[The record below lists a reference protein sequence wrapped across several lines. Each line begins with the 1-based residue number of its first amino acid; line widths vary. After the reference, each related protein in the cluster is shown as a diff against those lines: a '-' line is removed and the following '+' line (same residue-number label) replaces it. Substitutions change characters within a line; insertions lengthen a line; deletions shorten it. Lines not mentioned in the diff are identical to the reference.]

1 MQTPASNPDMS
12 LDGKVAIVTGASRGI
27 GEAIALCFARRGAKV
42 VVSSRKMDGLSAVA
56 EKIKAAG
63 GDATPIVCHAGK
75 EDQIDA
81 LVAGTVDRYGK
92 VDILVNNAA
101 ANPYFGPMLNVD
113 WGAWEKTFEVN
124 TKGYFIATRAV
135 VRHLSSRDAPGSIVN
150 VASIAGMTAALAQGV
165 YGMTKA
171 AVISMTKTL
180 AVELGGSG
188 IRVNAI
194 APGLVDTYFAGAL
207 MANEALV
214 KTMNERAPVRRIGLP
229 DDIAG
234 MALFLAS
241 DASNYVTGQ
250 TLVVDGGMLVAGVGF

>member
-1 MQTPASNPDMS
+1 MS

-27 GEAIALCFARRGAKV
+27 GEAIATCFARHGAKV
-42 VVSSRKMDGLSAVA
+42 VVSSRKMDGLTAVA
-56 EKIKAAG
+56 EKIKSAG
-63 GDATPIVCHAGK
+63 GQATPVVCHAGK

-81 LVAGTVDRYGK
+81 LVASAIAQYGK

-101 ANPYFGPMLNVD
+101 ANPYFGPMMNVD

-124 TKGYFIATRAV
+124 TKGYFAATRAV
-135 VRHLSSRDAPGSIVN
+135 VRHLQSRDAPGSVVN
-150 VASIAGMTAALAQGV
+150 IASIAGITAAIAQGV

-188 IRVNAI
+188 IRINAI
-194 APGLVDTYFAGAL
+194 APGLVETYFAGAL
-207 MANEALV
+207 LANEALV
-214 KTMNERAPVRRIGLP
+214 HRMTDQAPVRRVGKP

-234 MALFLAS
+234 MALYLAS

-250 TLVVDGGMLVAGVGF
+250 TFVVDGGMMLSGGGL